1 MINKIRTLV
10 FSKKVLNVP
19 ETPIDERDWS
29 LTNKIIDSQ
38 NISELKEFSRRSKTL
53 EVKNQGSIGSCV
65 GHSGRIV
72 YGDTPEFKNKEPSAM
87 WIYKKAKQ
95 HDPFPGESYS
105 GTTIRGACKALIK
118 EGCCEEH
125 FWPYQSSENTKM
137 LEGAKENASKYKIKG
152 YYVADVKNHDLIKN
166 ALMNESL
173 WCSFSVHSYFYQT
186 PRNGI
191 VDSEKY
197 LKSEKIGGHA
207 VALVGWKYIN
217 NNLYWEFQ
225 NSWGRWFGDKGFFFM
240 EAELYEKILLNHTGP
255 IYIYSQSESKE
266 WDQRQEREQAEAKK
280 AKIKK
285 ILKKL
290 LHTALGFAG
299 VGLLAWL
306 LKN

>member
-1 MINKIRTLV
+1 MINLMRTLI
-10 FSKKVLNVP
+10 FSKKLLNVP
-19 ETPIDERDWS
+19 ETPIDERDWT
-29 LTNKIIDSQ
+29 LTNKILDNQSVY
-38 NISELKEFSRRSKTL
+38 ELKEFSRRNKTL
-53 EVKNQGSIGSCV
+53 EVKNQGGIGSCV
-65 GHSGRIV
+65 GHSGRVV
-72 YGDTPEFKNKEPSAM
+72 YGDTPDFKNKEPSAM
-87 WIYKKAKQ
+87 WIYKQAKQ

-125 FWPYQSSENTKM
+125 FWPYQSNENTKM

-152 YYVADVKNHDLIKN
+152 YYVANVKDHDLIKR
-166 ALMNESL
+166 ALINESL
-173 WCSFSVHSYFYQT
+173 WCSFSVHSHFYRT

-197 LKSEKIGGHA
+197 LQSEKVGGHA

-217 NNLYWEFQ
+217 NKLYWEFQ

-255 IYIYSQSESKE
+255 VYIYTKSESKE
-266 WDQRQEREQAEAKK
+266 WDQRQEEEKTQAKK

-285 ILKKL
+285 IFKKL
-290 LHTALGFAG
+290 LSTALGFAA